1 MENFKEKLN
10 GEQVPRETI
19 INIILYMTILI
30 MPLIVVNVSSPRYV
44 LGKLMFLY
52 VAGFFLLVNL
62 ILDHKIK
69 FKKEHI
75 IVLLFLATILVSC
88 IFSPYKIIAFFGTKE
103 RSEGF
108 VTIAIY
114 ILLFIASSE
123 YLKVTE
129 KSINLILT
137 IVNIHA
143 TYGILQFYKFDPIQ
157 KWALGYI
164 EVNDSIGLLGNRI
177 FFSIYILFFLVF
189 STFAYIFK
197 EKKIDLIILD
207 IMMPVM
213 DGLTALKKIREVSTV
228 PVVLLT
234 AKGQEEDK
242 LQGYDYGADDYMTK
256 PFSPNVLVAKV
267 KALLKRTIENVDS
280 STQEFNGLS
289 INKLSR
295 EVKVNGEVL
304 SLSPKEYELLVYLI
318 DNEGVALS
326 RDTILDNVWGLD
338 YYGDIRTVDTNVKR
352 LREKLLDKSNYIVT
366 VRGSGYKFEVK

>member
-1 MENFKEKLN
+1 MNKS
-10 GEQVPRETI
+10 
-19 INIILYMTILI
+19 ILI
-30 MPLIVVNVSSPRYV
+30 VEDETRIR
-44 LGKLMFLY
+44 
-52 VAGFFLLVNL
+52 FLLRDYFAREKN
-62 ILDHKIK
+62 
-69 FKKEHI
+69 F
-75 IVLLFLATILVSC
+75 TIYEAENGL
-88 IFSPYKIIAFFGTKE
+88 E
-103 RSEGF
+103 
-108 VTIAIY
+108 
-114 ILLFIASSE
+114 
-123 YLKVTE
+123 
-129 KSINLILT
+129 
-137 IVNIHA
+137 
-143 TYGILQFYKFDPIQ
+143 
-157 KWALGYI
+157 AL
-164 EVNDSIGLLGNRI
+164 N
-177 FFSIYILFFLVF
+177 
-189 STFAYIFK
+189 IFK

-267 KALLKRTIENVDS
+267 KALLKRTIESVDS

-352 LREKLLDKSNYIVT
+352 LREKLLDK
-366 VRGSGYKFEVK
+366 